1 MSAGN
6 DQDAQ
11 IAANMQRLE
20 DGRWVPAV
28 PLLRKATW
36 LEVALDRW
44 IGPRHG
50 AHPWLCVA
58 KGLMR
63 RA

>member
-1 MSAGN
+1 MKPF
-6 DQDAQ
+6 
-11 IAANMQRLE
+11 AANMQQLK

-28 PLLRKATW
+28 PLRKATW

-50 AHPWLCVA
+50 THPWLCVA

-63 RA
+63 RV